1 MRTEAD
7 CMEMLD
13 ELIDRFGD
21 PPASVKGLIDIAM
34 LRNTAA
40 MLGFTEINQKGDAL
54 LMVPEKLDM
63 ALAGVLASALNG
75 RVFVNA
81 GSKPYISVKMKKGQS
96 ALDTMRETFAVC
108 QTAEALPTDQE
119 K

>member
-1 MRTEAD
+1 
-7 CMEMLD
+7 MEMLD

-81 GSKPYISVKMKKGQS
+81 GAKPYISVKMKKGQS
-96 ALDTMRETFAVC
+96 ALDTMREAFAVC
-108 QTAEALPTDQE
+108 QTTEELSSSQE